1 VRHHTDRRWTLLYIE
16 RWLTAPVEM
25 EDGSLHP
32 RGCGTPQGGVISPV
46 LANLFLHYAFDMWM
60 RRAFP
65 AIPFERYADDVICH
79 CRTQAEAERL
89 KAALDARLAA
99 CGLALHPEKTRVVYC
114 RDTDRPGDH
123 PVHKF
128 TFLGY
133 EFRPRLVRWKAGQ
146 YRVGFTPAVGPK
158 ALKAIRTEVRR
169 WRLHRRTD
177 KELADLAR
185 MFNPIIRG
193 WILYYGKFHRSALY
207 PALRH
212 IDLYLGRWACK
223 KLKRHR
229 GRQRRAHRW
238 LAREAQARPRLFA
251 HWSFLRGS
259 GWATRAV

>member
-1 VRHHTDRRWTLLYIE
+1 MGRV
-16 RWLTAPVEM
+16 
-25 EDGSLHP
+25 
-32 RGCGTPQGGVISPV
+32 
-46 LANLFLHYAFDMWM
+46 
-60 RRAFP
+60 FP

-89 KAALDARLAA
+89 KMTLDARLAA
-99 CGLALHPEKTRVVYC
+99 CGLALHPEKTRIVYC
-114 RDTDRPGDH
+114 RDTDRPDDY

-133 EFRPRLVRWKAGQ
+133 EFRPRLVRWKARQ
-146 YRVGFTPAVGPK
+146 YRVGFTPAVSPK

-177 KELADLAR
+177 KELTDLAR

-193 WILYYGKFHRSALY
+193 WVLYYGKFYRSALY

-223 KLKRHR
+223 KMKRHH
-229 GRQRRAHRW
+229 GHQRRAHQW
-238 LAREAQARPRLFA
+238 LAREAQAQPRLFA
-251 HWSFLRGS
+251 HWFFIRGS
-259 GWATRAV
+259 GWVTRAV